1 MKIMERLSYYIVSH
15 EELYTF
21 TKTLL
26 NLIAEH
32 DLSATGIPAFVAPVQ
47 DSYNAFDKSL
57 KRDYSNEITEQLAAA
72 DAVRD
77 DRFIGLR
84 MYVDAASYR
93 GLAGWEE
100 AASRIRK
107 IIDRYGADLY
117 KQGYATQSASVNNLL
132 TDLQAEGAAA
142 DMALIEATPWAD
154 AVQAAQSGF
163 ETLFEQRMS
172 EEQDDVLPIVESRK
186 ALVNDLRNLMNMI
199 ELQGQIAQ
207 GEAMPALISSI
218 EQLVANTM
226 ATARASQTRNS

>member
-1 MKIMERLSYYIVSH
+1 MKRLSYYIVSH

-21 TKTLL
+21 TNTLL
-26 NLIAEH
+26 NLVAEH
-32 DLSATGIPAFVAPVQ
+32 DLSATGIPAFVTPVQ

-57 KRDYSNEITEQLAAA
+57 KRDYSNELTEQLAQA

-84 MYVDAASYR
+84 MYVDAAAYR
-93 GLAGWEE
+93 GLEGWEE
-100 AASRIRK
+100 AAARIRK
-107 IIDRYGADLY
+107 IIDRYGTDLY
-117 KQGYATQSASVNNLL
+117 AQGYATQSASVNNLL

-142 DMALIEATPWAD
+142 DMALIEALPWAD
-154 AVQAAQSGF
+154 ALQGAQTSF
-163 ETLFEQRMS
+163 ENLWEQRLS
-172 EEQDDVLPIVESRK
+172 EEQEDVLPIIESRK

-207 GEAMPALISSI
+207 GEALPALISSI

-226 ATARASQTRNS
+226 ATARANQTRNG